1 MSKKL
6 TKEEI
11 IQISHDWDYAYSDYQ
26 IESYVIATGIV
37 DYRKAKQCLIEIEQ
51 RQQAYEDVNFSI
63 KKGEAEIE
71 IKQYELSQE
80 TVPAKK
86 KLIEIEIEEKQNH
99 QLRNNRRLKGILQ
112 EQQRF
117 IDQFNKYATTHE
129 DVQLLK
135 DNADSEERKY
145 WIARMGKQAAQ
156 EMLSYG
162 KIGTGNMES
171 IMQMPSEDQ
180 MKVIT
185 GALDYTKKME
195 TGIISLE
202 KEIETKLIDQ
212 LKQNE
217 IDLIPE
223 LNNSVAN
230 DAQKLLG
237 TSKS

>member
-1 MSKKL
+1 MSEKL

-86 KLIEIEIEEKQNH
+86 KLIEIEIEEKENH
-99 QLRNNRRLKGILQ
+99 QLRNKRRLKGILQ

-129 DVQLLK
+129 DVQRLK

-171 IMQMPSEDQ
+171 IMQMPAEDQ

-212 LKQNE
+212 LKENE

-237 TSKS
+237 SSKS